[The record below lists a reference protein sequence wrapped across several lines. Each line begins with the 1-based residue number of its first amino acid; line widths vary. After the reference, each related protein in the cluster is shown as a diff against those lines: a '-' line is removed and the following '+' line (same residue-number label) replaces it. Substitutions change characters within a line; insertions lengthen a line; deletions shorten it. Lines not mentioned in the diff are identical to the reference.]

1 MLDIAKRDVAIQK
14 GELTETTAKGIKI
27 PSKLT
32 SKEKADLFDS
42 QKLNQFINN
51 VLPAAQKNY
60 RKNNVLVD
68 AYLYAWYGS
77 DPETDIVKQMKADLQ
92 FEVGTATDLSQIN
105 PQRWG
110 MFEKIKQ
117 QLLNYNP

>member
-1 MLDIAKRDVAIQK
+1 MQMPGIENLYAEHMKKTPQKQKEMLDIAKRDVAIQK

-60 RKNNVLVD
+60 RKNN
-68 AYLYAWYGS
+68 
-77 DPETDIVKQMKADLQ
+77 
-92 FEVGTATDLSQIN
+92 
-105 PQRWG
+105 
-110 MFEKIKQ
+110 
-117 QLLNYNP
+117 